1 MQPLHAMSRLQADAL
16 LLLAAAIWGFAFVF
30 QKTAMDDVG
39 PFTFIAARSVVAAL
53 ALAPLAWLEM
63 RREAART
70 RAISRSPFALAP
82 SAADPAGP
90 ATRASP
96 ALGAIGLAGGVA
108 FFLGAALQQWGLVTA
123 TVTNASFLTALY
135 VVVVPFLGWAV
146 YRAPPGRRVWLGA
159 GMSFAGVWLLGG
171 GSIAA
176 FAAGD
181 GLVALSAVFWAVH
194 LVVTA
199 RAAALGLP
207 IAFTCLQ
214 FVVVAL
220 CAVLAA
226 AASEATAF
234 ATLQA
239 GLLSAWKEI
248 AYVGLLS
255 SALTFTLLTVALR
268 HAPPAEAAILVST
281 ENLFAAL
288 AGAWLLGERLP
299 PVGWVGAGVIM
310 AAILLVQRADDRDRR
325 EAGTPA

>member
-1 MQPLHAMSRLQADAL
+1 MSRLQADLL

-30 QKTAMDDVG
+30 QKTAMEDVG

-53 ALAPLAWLEM
+53 ALAPLAWLEA
-63 RREAART
+63 RRAAVRAH
-70 RAISRSPFALAP
+70 AISRPPFAPAP
-82 SAADPAGP
+82 AAPG
-90 ATRASP
+90 P
-96 ALGAIGLAGGVA
+96 ALGPIALAGGVA
-108 FFLGAALQQWGLVTA
+108 FFFGAALQQWGLVTA

-135 VVVVPFLGWAV
+135 VVVVPFLGWAAW
-146 YRAPPGRRVWLGA
+146 RTQPGARVWFGA
-159 GMSFAGVWLLGG
+159 GMCFVGVWLLGG

-176 FAAGD
+176 FGAGD

-194 LVVTA
+194 LLVTA
-199 RAAALGLP
+199 RAAAVGLP

-220 CAVLAA
+220 CAAVAA
-226 AASEATAF
+226 AATEATAF
-234 ATLQA
+234 STLQG

-299 PVGWVGAGVIM
+299 PIGWVGAAVIM
-310 AAILLVQRADDRDRR
+310 AAILLVQRAEAGERDRPG
-325 EAGTPA
+325 AA